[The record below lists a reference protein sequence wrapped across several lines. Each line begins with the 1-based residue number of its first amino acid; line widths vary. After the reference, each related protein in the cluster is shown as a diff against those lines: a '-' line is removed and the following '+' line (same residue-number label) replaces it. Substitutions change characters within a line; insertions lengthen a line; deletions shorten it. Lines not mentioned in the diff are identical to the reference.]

1 MGMTNDLRA
10 RSCEP
15 CHAGTPKLAPDEIA
29 KLALHVP
36 VWSTAGDRLKRTFV
50 FHDFADAM
58 RFVNKMA
65 AVAEAE
71 QHHPDF
77 AVHYRE
83 VTVTIWTH
91 TVGGLSENDFI
102 LAAKIDAL

>member
-1 MGMTNDLRA
+1 MKDDLRA

-15 CHAGTPKLAPDEIA
+15 CHAGTPKLGADEIA

-36 VWSTAGDRLKRTFV
+36 VWSAAGERLKRTFV

-83 VTVTIWTH
+83 VAVTIWTH
-91 TVGGLSENDFI
+91 AVGGLSENDFI

>member
-1 MGMTNDLRA
+1 MANDLRA

-15 CHAGTPKLAPDEIA
+15 CHGDTRKLGTDEIA
-29 KLALHVP
+29 KLALQVP

-58 RFVNKMA
+58 RFVNEMA

-77 AVHYRE
+77 TVHYRE

-91 TVGGLSENDFI
+91 AVGGLSENDFI